1 MISEKGNSL
10 QDFTSISENTP
21 SKLNEGKNR
30 ELKSTLKKES
40 TTTHKESKRVED
52 VYQNKISYDDYFL
65 VKNYDANQPSENH
78 SVISSKVTG
87 AFISR

>member
-1 MISEKGNSL
+1 M
-10 QDFTSISENTP
+10 
-21 SKLNEGKNR
+21 
-30 ELKSTLKKES
+30 
-40 TTTHKESKRVED
+40 ED